1 MKIFQ
6 HTITTSILTITLL
19 FASSNYLS
27 AQVSENFEFLDHTTS
42 FNTPGAHK
50 TLDDGIVY
58 ASHGIFSTEIS
69 LAGFDNTFINLDT
82 INDIQLFNPTSE
94 SKISEINDSLYQIV
108 LYDLF
113 DYDIT
118 IPGAIVYTLCND
130 KIISREHV
138 FLDEYSNYFITD
150 YERTYTGEIWALE
163 QANSLIQASLDFEIL
178 ATYEDVGVQKI
189 FLDKDDRL
197 FGINPNISL
206 FNGSD
211 FIPVSEVSGWILD
224 IAESGQ
230 YKFLLFEGEL
240 RRYNSDFSELL
251 NSWSVSNE
259 VSSFRQVE
267 FFDDHL
273 MLGYTDDA
281 DFIYNLDYDGNVEQV
296 WQSRQTDTPG
306 TISQFNMLN
315 DSTYLV
321 AGIYNHTNTDQSFF
335 RSIPV
340 NSPANYDREQVNLSS
355 VTVEQRILEKE
366 FLGVNSLGDSI
377 FRVDAD
383 YDFDFEIDNQE
394 QHEVADID
402 IYGPGLPVTFGAS
415 IPIHFTYEA
424 SINPQDIANFIFT
437 ERSEKSFQGI
447 TFSVPGVRHKFNI
460 GDDALVD
467 FISSTSNP
475 IIQASEPIY
484 PNPASEVLF
493 LPDNL
498 DIQLYAIY
506 NIKGQKIYQSNWN
519 SNEID
524 ISYLSNGLFNL
535 LVQTSTGNYSYT
547 FVKH

>member
-1 MKIFQ
+1 MKILQ

-50 TLDDGIVY
+50 TLEDGIVY

-163 QANSLIQASLDFEIL
+163 QSNSLIQASSDFEIL

-251 NSWSVSNE
+251 NSWSMSSKVT
-259 VSSFRQVE
+259 SFRQVE
-267 FFDDHL
+267 FFDDYVL
-273 MLGYTDDA
+273 VAYTDDA
-281 DFIYNLDYDGNVEQV
+281 NFIYNLDYDGNVEQV
-296 WQSRQTDTPG
+296 WQSSQTDTPG

-340 NSPANYDREQVNLSS
+340 NSPANFDREQVNLSS

-460 GDDALVD
+460 GDDAFVD